1 MERSKI
7 SQSVILERIG
17 EYSSMN
23 RVCTTCG
30 VQVGNPHKRKLAYIW
45 KRKPRNI
52 IQDKAE
58 VIAKLKEL
66 SLRKN

>member
-7 SQSVILERIG
+7 SQSVILERNG
-17 EYSSMN
+17 MN
-23 RVCTTCG
+23 RVCTVCS
-30 VQVGNPHKRKLAYIW
+30 VPVGNPHKRKLAYIW

-58 VIAKLKEL
+58 IEAKLKEL
-66 SLRKN
+66 MKAKN